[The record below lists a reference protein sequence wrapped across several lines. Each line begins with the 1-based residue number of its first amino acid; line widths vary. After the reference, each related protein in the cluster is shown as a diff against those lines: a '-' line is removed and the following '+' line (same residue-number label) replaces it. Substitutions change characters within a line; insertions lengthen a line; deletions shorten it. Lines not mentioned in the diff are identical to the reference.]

1 MKKYLSWVLV
11 CVFLISLLPSQ
22 TAQAARGVPGSP
34 DLGYGAWLNLSG
46 KYFDQGLSLL
56 PDLNL
61 DWVAIEVDWAEMTG
75 TSKVTLNT
83 SRLDLAVSAAVAS
96 NTAVMLSLTNPPEWD
111 ITDAGPD
118 AAATAELIR
127 KLWQKY
133 GEKITAVELFPGA
146 NTSQGWKANPNPAD
160 YAELF
165 LSVDSQLVQAGS
177 SILLI
182 AGGLRPLSSSSPGTD
197 WNDLDFLRGLYAA
210 GAKDWM
216 PVLSIQF
223 SQLTGSPLQTSSGS
237 GTILRHYEAIRQVML
252 DFDHANSLLWVTR
265 INAPDGTIIP
275 DDKQYSNR
283 QHQTEWLQ
291 QALIQVRSQLYM
303 GVVIAHNLN
312 PAESNHSIY
321 GRDALV
327 LDAGSIHPFY
337 SVFKA
342 IIHQTNPESGTAR
355 PGMPKSTNLLK
366 CKYKT

>member
-1 MKKYLSWVLV
+1 
-11 CVFLISLLPSQ
+11 
-22 TAQAARGVPGSP
+22 
-34 DLGYGAWLNLSG
+34 
-46 KYFDQGLSLL
+46 
-56 PDLNL
+56 
-61 DWVAIEVDWAEMTG
+61 
-75 TSKVTLNT
+75 
-83 SRLDLAVSAAVAS
+83 
-96 NTAVMLSLTNPPEWD
+96 
-111 ITDAGPD
+111 
-118 AAATAELIR
+118 
-127 KLWQKY
+127 
-133 GEKITAVELFPGA
+133 
-146 NTSQGWKANPNPAD
+146 
-160 YAELF
+160 LF
-165 LSVDSQLVQAGS
+165 LSVNDLLAQADS

-223 SQLTGSPLQTSSGS
+223 SQLTGSPLQTSSDS
-237 GTILRHYEAIRQVML
+237 GIILRHYEAIRQVMI

-265 INAPDGTIIP
+265 INAPDGTIVS

-312 PAESNHSIY
+312 PAESNHAID

-327 LDAGSIHPFY
+327 LGAGSIHPFY